1 MISLLSF
8 NALLH
13 AVLVVKQK
21 TDGRNNAESESPKT
35 LLFRVL
41 YATLNY
47 KIFAAFGEKQQQQR
61 VSAGAPDARRG
72 GQQVHPIAHVHE
84 PGGPEHYY
92 EHPPRCQRHRRRS
105 HGASQRSLPPEGRV
119 ARRPE
124 LDANEVRVY
133 FNFRTGN

>member
-21 TDGRNNAESESPKT
+21 TDGRNNAERESPKT

-47 KIFAAFGEKQQQQR
+47 KIFSALGKAQQQR
-61 VSAGAPDARRG
+61 VSLHLLEESVEDVYALRRG
-72 GQQVHPIAHVHE
+72 KRKGKGEVFLW
-84 PGGPEHYY
+84 GGAF
-92 EHPPRCQRHRRRS
+92 S
-105 HGASQRSLPPEGRV
+105 MSWFL
-119 ARRPE
+119 
-124 LDANEVRVY
+124 L
-133 FNFRTGN
+133 